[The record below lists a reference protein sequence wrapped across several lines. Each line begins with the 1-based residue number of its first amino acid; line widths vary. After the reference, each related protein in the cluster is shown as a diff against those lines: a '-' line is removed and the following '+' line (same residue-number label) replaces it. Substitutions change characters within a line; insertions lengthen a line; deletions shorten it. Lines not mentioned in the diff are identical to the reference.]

1 MMSEETAEVNENPVI
16 EESRKK
22 KKPKRGRR
30 FLVVLLCIILGL
42 PLAYIA
48 LALIGRVKPGDV
60 IPDSYNIYF
69 RVPNTVRLAG
79 GILDH
84 ATLPDMLSYPGA
96 APFIPLVRGLQNTPV
111 LKNPVGRF
119 FLRGSLD
126 GALLKDGRFLL
137 AWDSG
142 LLSPLLRFLPTLT
155 RYITIPGIYYV
166 QAGKYS
172 RFEYRPEKGSPFF
185 IGPWH
190 NLLVI
195 SNDPQIFESVLDGRI
210 RDGDIRGAEEKTI
223 AAKNY
228 DAALLVSPALL
239 TGLLSAQEPRIA
251 AVLDNVELPAP
262 AEISLSLASQRLDL
276 RVSAPALSQRPA
288 LKKLLERKS
297 PAPALA
303 DMLPAAAQYGTILSA
318 GTLGELYDAAA
329 VFSGPELEAGRRRA
343 GSASRL
349 SLGLDLE
356 DLLFSWSG
364 NEFAVFGMEGRPS
377 PVYAVQIRDERK
389 RQEVFDRAFQTVVVN
404 ENIRLNLDGVRIP
417 RIELPDFLRNFLQFW
432 NIRIPSPYYTVQNG
446 CLFVSES
453 AETLLAAVRGIQRNE
468 ILPKSAVWREL
479 AKSGSDRSAFSLYYS
494 LDASLPF
501 FLRGNTALSA
511 VLGLYRQG
519 LLRLGFEDG
528 LIGLSL
534 SVIPGFGGGLS
545 PIPGYPLEP
554 GGKMGNRVY
563 GMPPGRDG
571 ESRLLLTRNNTALL
585 LNPRDNSLLEFDAG
599 GPLWFIPADGPENR
613 DGGAWVVNAQG
624 RVNLVDKN
632 MEVQRGFPLITG
644 LRLSA
649 PPVSR
654 GGNLFLCGEDG
665 GVSVIDPQGGISPW
679 ETSFEAA
686 LRSPP
691 SFLSLR
697 SGRTYAAVYPKS
709 FLGEIWLLDAAGRL
723 LPNWPAPVPGIA
735 FGSPL
740 IFSRNNRPL
749 IAFVTQAGE
758 LSVFDENAAPLSPFP
773 LDLEGVFFKQ
783 PVFDGEFLWLVSSG
797 GLLFQVSLE
806 GTVLYQRIPDF
817 SVQEDGYIGVLDVND
832 DRVPEI
838 FISGAGNA
846 LYGYAR
852 NFSSLNGFP
861 LPVWGEPFFGDLN
874 GDGKL
879 ECAGVGLDN
888 KLYRWQ
894 FK

>member
-1 MMSEETAEVNENPVI
+1 MSAEMSGELAAEEPKEKKN
-16 EESRKK
+16 RKK
-22 KKPKRGRR
+22 GRR
-30 FLVVLLCIILGL
+30 FLAVLLIIILAL
-42 PLAYIA
+42 PLAYTA

-60 IPDSYNIYF
+60 IPDSYNIYL
-69 RVPNTVRLAG
+69 RAPNTVRLAAG
-79 GILDH
+79 VLDH
-84 ATLPDMLSYPGA
+84 ATLPDLLSYPGA
-96 APFIPLVRGLQNTPV
+96 APFIPLVRGLQNSPV
-111 LKNPVGRF
+111 LKNPAGRF
-119 FLRGSLD
+119 FLRGPLE
-126 GALLKDGRFLL
+126 GALLRDGQMLL

-142 LLSPLLRFLPTLT
+142 LLSPLLHFLPALT
-155 RYITIPGIYYV
+155 RYITIPGLYYV
-166 QAGKYS
+166 QGGKYS
-172 RFEYRPEKGSPFF
+172 RFEYRPEKGDPLF
-185 IGPWH
+185 IGPWR
-190 NLLVI
+190 NLLII
-195 SNDPQIFESVLDGRI
+195 SNDPRVFESVLDGRI
-210 RDGDIRGAEEKTI
+210 RDGDLRGSGEKTI

-239 TGLLSAQEPRIA
+239 TGLLSGQEARIA
-251 AVLDNVELPAP
+251 AALDNVEIPGP
-262 AEISLSLASQRLDL
+262 AEISLSLASRRLDF
-276 RVSAPALSQRPA
+276 RVSAPVLSQRPA
-288 LKKLLERKS
+288 LKTLLERKS

-303 DMLPAAAQYGTILSA
+303 DLLPAAAQYGTILSA
-318 GTLGELYDAAA
+318 GTLRELYDAAA
-329 VFSGPELEAGRRRA
+329 VFSGPELAAGRQRA
-343 GSASRL
+343 DEAARF
-349 SLGLDLE
+349 SLGLGLE
-356 DLLFSWSG
+356 DLLFSWTG
-364 NEFAVFGMEGRPS
+364 DEFAVFGMEGRPS
-377 PVYAVQIRDERK
+377 PVYAVRIRDEQK
-389 RQEVFDRAFQTVVVN
+389 RREIFDRAFQTVLVN

-417 RIELPDFLRNFLQFW
+417 RIELPDFLRNFLQLW

-501 FLRGNTALSA
+501 FLKGSTALSA

-519 LLRLGFEDG
+519 LLRLGFEEG
-528 LIGLSL
+528 AVGLSL

-545 PIPGYPLEP
+545 PIPGYPLEL
-554 GGKMGNRVY
+554 GGRTGNRVY
-563 GMPPGRDG
+563 GVLSGRAG

-585 LNPRDNSLLEFDAG
+585 LNPQDNSLREFDAG
-599 GPLWFIPADGPENR
+599 GPLWFIPAEGPDRNG
-613 DGGAWVVNAQG
+613 DAWVVSAQG
-624 RVNLVDKN
+624 RVNLVDGN
-632 MEVQRGFPLITG
+632 LEVRQGFPLITG

-649 PPVSR
+649 PPVSQ
-654 GGNLFLCGEDG
+654 GGNLFLCDEDG
-665 GVSVIDPQGGISPW
+665 GVSVVDPQGGLKPW
-679 ETSFEAA
+679 ETSFDAA

-709 FLGEIWLLDAAGRL
+709 FLGEIWLLDAAGRA

-740 IFSRNNRPL
+740 VFLRNNRVL
-749 IAFVTQAGE
+749 AAFVTQAGE

-797 GLLFQVSLE
+797 GELFQVSLE
-806 GTVLYQRIPDF
+806 GTVLRQRIPGF
-817 SVQEDGYIGVLDVND
+817 SVQEDGYIGVLDVNN
-832 DRVPEI
+832 DRIPEV
-838 FISGAGNA
+838 FVSGAGNA